1 MEDDKVVNYVS
12 PEDRFRAY
20 EVRKARQQVKTNKK
34 IEKLIAKCCKVLK

>member
-20 EVRKARQQVKTNKK
+20 EVRKARQQAKTNKK
-34 IEKLIAKCCKVLK
+34 IEELMAKCGQVLK